1 MHPFCFRIF
10 YVHHS
15 FYEVLYLILSAT
27 ALISFTE
34 GPRLNFKTSTRWAS
48 VSLSNA
54 DPSMLWVRNFWKLD
68 EERNEMRGRK
78 SD

>member
-1 MHPFCFRIF
+1 MFT
-10 YVHHS
+10 
-15 FYEVLYLILSAT
+15 VLYLILSAT

-68 EERNEMRGRK
+68 EERNEMRGKK